1 MKIAVLS
8 GKGGTGKTFVSV
20 SLAVSAPDAVYLDC
34 DVEEPNGH
42 LFFQPEKITSERVSV
57 PLPVFDGE
65 RCVACRNCVDFCSFN
80 ALALIGQ
87 NPRVFPAVCHSCGGC
102 VLVCPAGAVTETERE
117 IGVVEQG
124 THNAVTVVS
133 GILHP
138 GETSGVPV
146 IHAVLKRAAP
156 EGHLTVIDCPPGS
169 ACPVTESVSQ
179 SDYCVL
185 AAEPTAF
192 GFHNFQMAYELIS
205 LLGKPCGVI
214 LNKAETEYAPQEDF
228 CRDRQI
234 PVLLRIPYRQDLAQL
249 GAAAQIA
256 AERDSAL
263 RDSFR
268 AVLGTIEAE
277 VSR

>member
-20 SLAVSAPDAVYLDC
+20 NLTVSAPDAVYLDC

-42 LFFQPEKITSERVSV
+42 LFFQPEKITSAHVSV

-65 RCVACRNCVDFCSFN
+65 KCIACRNCVDFCSFN
-80 ALALIGQ
+80 ALALIGKK
-87 NPRVFPAVCHSCGGC
+87 PRVFPSVCHSCGGC

-124 THNAVTVVS
+124 THKTVTVVS

-138 GETSGVPV
+138 GETSGIPV
-146 IHAVLKRAAP
+146 IREVLKRAAP
-156 EGHLTVIDCPPGS
+156 EGRLTVIDCPPGS
-169 ACPVTESVSQ
+169 ACPVTESVSR

-185 AAEPTAF
+185 VTEPTAF
-192 GFHNFQMAYELIS
+192 GFHNFQMAYELVC

-214 LNKAETEYAPQEDF
+214 LNKAETEYAPLGDF

-256 AERDSAL
+256 AERDDAL